1 MSEKR
6 TIDCPR
12 CNEPVA
18 YSSNEEGKV
27 GECPYCQEKIWYS
40 KLVHPAHEEKGSE
53 PAPQSDPAPGNKTT
67 SSGNPVIW
75 CIIAFLGCYIVF
87 DNYRLRSEA
96 RVLGQEIRALHKE
109 QPGNHQATG
118 LQPTALA
125 KAELNQAQL
134 DAIVSEVNAIET
146 VIESK
151 LSQFTNRSTEDANK
165 IETFADNL
173 ETVMEEFERLELSI
187 SEIQDAMNA
196 MMDNYSR
203 LEDELSNRR

>member
-6 TIDCPR
+6 TIDCHR
-12 CNEPVA
+12 CNDPVA

-27 GECPYCQEKIWYS
+27 GECPNCQEKIWYS
-40 KLVHPAHEEKGSE
+40 KLVHSTHDEKGSG
-53 PAPQSDPAPGNKTT
+53 PATQNDQTLRKENI
-67 SSGNPVIW
+67 SGGHPVIW
-75 CIIAFLGCYIVF
+75 SIIALLGCYIVF
-87 DNYRLRSEA
+87 DNYRLRSEV
-96 RVLGQEIRALHKE
+96 RNVGQEIRALRQG
-109 QPGNHQATG
+109 QPRNEQATG
-118 LQPTALA
+118 LQPTAMA

-151 LSQFTNRSTEDANK
+151 LSQFTNRSTKDANK
-165 IETFADNL
+165 IEAFADSL

-187 SEIQDAMNA
+187 SEIQNAMNA

>member
-27 GECPYCQEKIWYS
+27 GECPNCQEKIWYS
-40 KLVHPAHEEKGSE
+40 KLVHSTHEEKGSG
-53 PAPQSDPAPGNKTT
+53 PATQHDETPRNKIT
-67 SSGNPVIW
+67 SGGHPVIW
-75 CIIAFLGCYIVF
+75 SIIALLGCYIVF
-87 DNYRLRSEA
+87 DNYRLRSEV
-96 RVLGQEIRALHKE
+96 RHLGQEIRALHQDK
-109 QPGNHQATG
+109 PWNKQATG
-118 LQPTALA
+118 LQPTAMA
-125 KAELNQAQL
+125 KAELNQVQL

-151 LSQFTNRSTEDANK
+151 LSQFTNRSAKDANR
-165 IETFADNL
+165 IETFANSL